1 MYSPTSLPT
10 PSEFP
15 ALPTPPQSLL
25 HRPPGIPEPWK
36 LPLPSSGSDD
46 SDDGEYEDERMLSY
60 SDTEGE
66 RVAKLRYIKRL
77 KKQPPPPPPFIDDKD
92 TDARL
97 LSFSDSEGEREKKL
111 NYLKKYPVRKKLAI
125 PKYKF

>member
-1 MYSPTSLPT
+1 M
-10 PSEFP
+10 
-15 ALPTPPQSLL
+15 
-25 HRPPGIPEPWK
+25 
-36 LPLPSSGSDD
+36 
-46 SDDGEYEDERMLSY
+46 SY

-125 PKYKF
+125 PKYKFT